1 MAAACACNRVAEEPA
16 SQAKTAPSSV
26 APAGDAAIRASD
38 RCVAPTPSV
47 APPPVAPGPAPGC
60 PTDPN
65 PHTLQTVTVQFSDA
79 RDASTPLRVTAELA
93 RRPQDSERGLMY
105 RTSMAEDRGML
116 FDLGVRQVH
125 TFWMHNTC
133 IPLDMI
139 FLDDDGFIVGIA
151 ENVPTLNDAPRSVP
165 RPSTHV
171 LEVNAGWSRRHG
183 VRAGDRAVLP
193 GA

>member
-1 MAAACACNRVAEEPA
+1 
-16 SQAKTAPSSV
+16 
-26 APAGDAAIRASD
+26 
-38 RCVAPTPSV
+38 
-47 APPPVAPGPAPGC
+47 
-60 PTDPN
+60 
-65 PHTLQTVTVQFSDA
+65 
-79 RDASTPLRVTAELA
+79 
-93 RRPQDSERGLMY
+93 MY

-165 RPSTHV
+165 CPSTHV